1 MCMFRAISFS
11 GANHR
16 ARAFT
21 LIELLVV
28 IAIISILASILFPV
42 FARAR
47 ENARRTSCLSNLKQM
62 GLAAMQYTQDFDE
75 KYPQALN
82 RTTQTPPDG
91 YFWDPANPAWYWPQ
105 ILFAY
110 HKSSATLYCPSAPLH
125 PVMTTGPR
133 IGSPR
138 PFNGNYGAN
147 TMVMA
152 YDTNSVTTQ
161 RPAVSLAAIQT
172 PASTYLIL
180 DSGNYITAPR
190 DTPGV
195 AGITLPLAFAAY
207 FPGTSKL
214 VPPSRANVIT
224 DPNLKRDFDSG
235 RHFDGV
241 NIAYADGHAKWQ
253 KVTTVYREAVNCTDC
268 GALTPTSTPTAQSD
282 WNPFRN

>member
-1 MCMFRAISFS
+1 MLTFKATPFRRKKHQA
-11 GANHR
+11 GG
-16 ARAFT
+16 FT

-28 IAIISILASILFPV
+28 IAIISILAAILFPT

-62 GLAAMQYTQDFDE
+62 GLAVMQYTQDFDE

-82 RTTQTPPDG
+82 RTAQNPPDG
-91 YFWDPANPAWYWPQ
+91 YFWTAGTWFWPQ
-105 ILFAY
+105 TLFAY
-110 HKSSATLYCPSAPLH
+110 HKSSAVLYCPSAPVH
-125 PVMTTGPR
+125 PVMTTPP
-133 IGSPR
+133 IGAPR

-152 YDTNSVTTQ
+152 YDTASVATQ
-161 RPAVSLAAIQT
+161 RPAVSLAALQT
-172 PASTYLIL
+172 PASTYLLL
-180 DSGNYITAPR
+180 DSGTYITAPR

-214 VPPSRANVIT
+214 VPPSRANIIT
-224 DPNLKRDFDSG
+224 DPDLKRDFDTG

-268 GALTPTSTPTAQSD
+268 GALTPTSMPTAQSD